1 MRIFKRPSK
10 KQLKI
15 SLLIII
21 LLITVLGFWV
31 NYNSH
36 RMANRAAPFIYSD
49 IQAVPNM
56 QAAVVLGT
64 SKFLSGGYIN
74 GFYAARIIAAV
85 ALFKA
90 GKVKAIIVSGDNR
103 KKNYDEPTTMRDDL
117 VANGVPSQYITLDY
131 AGFRTL
137 DSIVRAKQ
145 IFDLDD
151 YILVSQKFHLERA
164 IYLSDLGKQFRTFT
178 GALICQDDVDQ
189 MQRRKSCQ
197 QAEERDV
204 GILQESNIDH
214 DHRHQRQGEMAHM
227 FVVRQG
233 RRQGDEGHVDRVG
246 QPPRH
251 HEIEPHGFF
260 IGQRLV
266 VDLYHNHV
274 AVEPVRDV

>member
-1 MRIFKRPSK
+1 MRKLKRPSK
-10 KQLKI
+10 KQLKV
-15 SLLIII
+15 SLLILI

-36 RMANRAAPFIYSD
+36 RIANRAAPFIYSD
-49 IQAVPNM
+49 IQAVPNK

-74 GFYAARIIAAV
+74 GFYAARINAAV

-164 IYLSDLGKQFRTFT
+164 IYLAHANNQQVIGYRANDVRSAYWTNRMNQRELLARAKAFLDINILRTQPTFY
-178 GALICQDDVDQ
+178 G
-189 MQRRKSCQ
+189 RK
-197 QAEERDV
+197 V
-204 GILQESNIDH
+204 K
-214 DHRHQRQGEMAHM
+214 
-227 FVVRQG
+227 VVYK
-233 RRQGDEGHVDRVG
+233 
-246 QPPRH
+246 P
-251 HEIEPHGFF
+251 
-260 IGQRLV
+260 
-266 VDLYHNHV
+266 
-274 AVEPVRDV
+274 